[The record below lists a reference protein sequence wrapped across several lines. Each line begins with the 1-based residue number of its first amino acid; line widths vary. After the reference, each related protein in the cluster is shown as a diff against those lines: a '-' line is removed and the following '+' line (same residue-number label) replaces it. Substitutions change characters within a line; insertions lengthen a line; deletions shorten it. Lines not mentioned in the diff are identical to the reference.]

1 MQNSVPEHCSVCQG
15 LFLIKKSK
23 RAKPDPVLAKLM
35 AKAREK
41 SGLSQEHVAQQ
52 SGLSVRAIGHYEQ
65 CSRSVD
71 WPVLA
76 LIIPLM
82 TESEQAP
89 LARYLPRHAWR
100 FVKWGAVFADGLDTP
115 DIIMEAL
122 HVGPPVSSPPA
133 LLQSDLPAVSQTL
146 SAQEVHQSEHPARRH
161 RKRKSR
167 RSKAS

>member
-1 MQNSVPEHCSVCQG
+1 
-15 LFLIKKSK
+15 LIKKSK

-35 AKAREK
+35 AKARVK
-41 SGLSQEHVAQQ
+41 SGLSQEYVAQQ
-52 SGLSVRAIGHYEQ
+52 SELSVRAIGHYEQ

-71 WPVLA
+71 WSVLA

-122 HVGPPVSSPPA
+122 HVGPPVSSPQA
-133 LLQSDLPAVSQTL
+133 LTSLAKKDPDF
-146 SAQEVHQSEHPARRH
+146 ARQASISRETSGERPQG
-161 RKRKSR
+161 RKRPKR
-167 RSKAS
+167 